1 MLADSILADFMSG
14 LDPNISMLLY
24 RLNYFNKIMRKD
36 LADREVKEKA
46 ETLTGTD
53 QRMVS

>member
-1 MLADSILADFMSG
+1 
-14 LDPNISMLLY
+14 
-24 RLNYFNKIMRKD
+24 MRKD
-36 LADREVKEKA
+36 LADREVKEEA